1 MKKDPSK
8 DFDSC
13 EDFFITVVHSLILC
27 ACLSEFE
34 MNGLDESPAENLVS
48 ADAWLTCEDYRRS
61 LINDLCN
68 RVVEKSVKFQYV
80 NDAPVQPCK
89 DLVTEYGLQLLSI
102 GICSTLSLMMQLSM
116 VMEKG

>member
-8 DFDSC
+8 GFDSC

-27 ACLSEFE
+27 ACMSEFE
-34 MNGLDESPAENLVS
+34 MNGLDESPAKNLVS
-48 ADAWLTCEDYRRS
+48 ADAWPRS